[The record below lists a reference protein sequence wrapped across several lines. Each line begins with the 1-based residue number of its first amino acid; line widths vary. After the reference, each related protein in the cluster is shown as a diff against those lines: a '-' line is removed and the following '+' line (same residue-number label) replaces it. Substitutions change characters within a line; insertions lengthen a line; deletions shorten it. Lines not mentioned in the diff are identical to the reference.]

1 MCCYFKSL
9 FGGRLG
15 MVWLENYALA
25 KFTWCVLLKP
35 PKTPIQSKSAEVW
48 HLVSPLTSFVCNG
61 YFSCNKVITERH
73 KCPRNFF
80 QCLSIS
86 TSSQTFPSRVPRL
99 ISQIGNQQG
108 GFVSRSQSTS
118 YHLATYFHQKIPFFG
133 AGPRG
138 DPVSEMISLIFG
150 FLCPAMQC

>member
-1 MCCYFKSL
+1 MCPSKASQDT
-9 FGGRLG
+9 
-15 MVWLENYALA
+15 
-25 KFTWCVLLKP
+25 K
-35 PKTPIQSKSAEVW
+35 IQSKSAEVW

-108 GFVSRSQSTS
+108 GFVSWSQSTS

-138 DPVSEMISLIFG
+138 DPVSRPMRWSLWCW
-150 FLCPAMQC
+150 FLDFYVQRCSARLDPPHLRSQFQ